1 MELMLARCPSPL
13 KVSIILF
20 SCCSVFHLVGV
31 KRILDTFKLQGVQ
44 IQQLIDGRTGL
55 AVHPVPH
62 RVQAFC
68 GPTELNWWNLYYLSD
83 DLADFFPQNSLP
95 AHTLSP
101 YCLVGSPTRQNAR
114 QYLQVWK
121 YCRIIVYWRS
131 MSWMGAHGE
140 MPISVTSATVTLM
153 PLRELTHMC

>member
-1 MELMLARCPSPL
+1 MELMLAPLTLPFEGFHYPLFMLQRFPSGRREAYP
-13 KVSIILF
+13 
-20 SCCSVFHLVGV
+20 
-31 KRILDTFKLQGVQ
+31 DTFKLQGVQ

-68 GPTELNWWNLYYLSD
+68 GPTELNSWNLYYFSD

-101 YCLVGSPTRQNAR
+101 YCLVGSPTRQNTR
-114 QYLQVWK
+114 QYLQV
-121 YCRIIVYWRS
+121 
-131 MSWMGAHGE
+131 
-140 MPISVTSATVTLM
+140 
-153 PLRELTHMC
+153 

>member
-44 IQQLIDGRTGL
+44 IQQIIDGRTGL

-68 GPTELNWWNLYYLSD
+68 GPTELNWWNLYYFSD

-95 AHTLSP
+95 THTLSS
-101 YCLVGSPTRQNAR
+101 YCLVGSPTRQNAW

-121 YCRIIVYWRS
+121 YRRIVVFRRN
-131 MSWMGAHGE
+131 MPRMGAHGE